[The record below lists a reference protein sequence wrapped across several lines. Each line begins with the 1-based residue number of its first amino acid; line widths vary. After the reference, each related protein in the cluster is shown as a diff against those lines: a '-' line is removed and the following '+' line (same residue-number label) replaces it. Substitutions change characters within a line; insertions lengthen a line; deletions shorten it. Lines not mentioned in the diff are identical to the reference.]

1 MRATRKR
8 PPSAPRDLLLT
19 YLREAQQGRELTPAD
34 IDRLL
39 RQDQAGRDSG
49 QRITS

>member
-1 MRATRKR
+1 MSAIRKH
-8 PPSAPRDLLLT
+8 PSAPRDLLLT

-39 RQDQAGRDSG
+39 RQNQAGRDSR